1 MAESADLR
9 SGLDEVLRN
18 GAPAQRAA
26 AAELL
31 ARWGE
36 GTLDDEAARSLVDA
50 FRHDPYLWR

>member
-1 MAESADLR
+1 VAESADLR
-9 SGLDEVLRN
+9 RGLDEVLRN

-36 GTLDDEAARSLVDA
+36 GTFDDEAARSLVDA
-50 FRHDPYLWR
+50 FRHDPYL